1 MSTPW
6 TDSFNRT
13 DSMTL
18 FGKDFYRALGIGFLV
33 GTAAMGITVGAKLHA
48 QPTVMTAPAVHP

>member
-1 MSTPW
+1 
-6 TDSFNRT
+6 
-13 DSMTL
+13 MTL